1 VGSAGSSRQNGQ
13 DWLRHLG
20 EDRFAAE
27 PGAALSEAA
36 GHLALPEESEL
47 HDHEAVCFA
56 DTPGSDWNGPESR
69 KLERFPVQGTRPIAM
84 RPLGPD
90 GLPAGPWVLAD
101 ILDISLG
108 GLCLLVSGP
117 LELERGQHLQLDLRS
132 HPDFGALRLEVEARW
147 WMSSDSFS
155 TLGIAFPT
163 QLLTIPELELERRRD
178 RRDPNLDTW
187 ASE

>member
-1 VGSAGSSRQNGQ
+1 MGRAGEERQNADG
-13 DWLRHLG
+13 WLRLLG
-20 EDRFAAE
+20 EDRFAADL
-27 PGAALSEAA
+27 GAARPDEACT
-36 GHLALPEESEL
+36 LAVPADAEAR
-47 HDHEAVCFA
+47 EAVCFA
-56 DTPGSDWNGPESR
+56 DTPSSEWNGPEAR

-90 GLPAGPWVLAD
+90 GQPAGPWVLVD

-132 HPDFGALRLEVEARW
+132 HPDFRALRLEVVARW

-155 TLGIAFPT
+155 TLGISFPY
-163 QLLTIPELELERRRD
+163 QLSTIPELDLERRRD
-178 RRDPNLDTW
+178 RRDPNLDSW